1 MRKFKLLAIVLALS
15 TMFMTACK
23 TDEETK
29 EEEKSLPIK
38 VFTSRPNK
46 STDEADT
53 SEEHDTSEDDTSNDT
68 SSKTKSDS
76 TAESNPNSRT
86 SATTESKT
94 VVNEPV
100 TKKDRTTEY
109 QMLVPLVK
117 ETDIGDYPL
126 GRISMNGKRLDVANC
141 TVSDFLEL
149 SGMKFVFKSEKE
161 GKATDEDTSF
171 DFYGRSFGHT
181 DDSTLIYVEAVQA
194 EKLVKDKAWLDEES
208 FDKYEVKGIYFG
220 SELVKR
226 DIDKGMIWFGI
237 DIHLGSHKENIVNT
251 LGKGHEVGNATFYKN
266 DYVTLVLIYKEDVT
280 VKKLVVDEVY
290 LLRNK

>member
-53 SEEHDTSEDDTSNDT
+53 FEEHDTSEDDTSSDT

-86 SATTESKT
+86 SATTSKT
-94 VVNEPV
+94 EVNEPV

-126 GRISMNGKRLDVANC
+126 GRISMNGKRLDIANC

-149 SGMKFVFKSEKE
+149 SGMKFVFKGEKE

-181 DDSTLIYVEAVQA
+181 DDSTPIYVEAVQA
-194 EKLVKDKAWLDEES
+194 GKLVKDEAWLDEES
-208 FDKYEVKGIYFG
+208 FDKYEIKGIYF
-220 SELVKR
+220 SNEDILVKR
-226 DIDKGMIWFGI
+226 DKGMIWFGI
-237 DIHLGSHKENIVNT
+237 DIHLGSLKENIVGT

-266 DYVTLVLIYKEDVT
+266 DYVTLILIYKEDT
-280 VKKLVVDEVY
+280 TAKKLVVDEVY